1 MTKRVPPSA
10 GLRILL
16 VDDDPARLTLLRQ
29 GLAQAGY
36 ELAGQ
41 VGPKDDLLA
50 ALRRT
55 QSDVVIA
62 SVSSP
67 GRDTL
72 EGLAKATA
80 SNPKPVVMFV
90 GEEGAD
96 LAGEAIR
103 AGVSAYVVD
112 GLAPKRV
119 KSVLDVA
126 IARFAEFQK
135 LREEVERSRTAL
147 AERKVIERAK
157 GILMRQRGI
166 DEDEAYQMLR
176 RAAMAQNRRL
186 VDVAESLIGAAQM
199 LSREP

>member
-1 MTKRVPPSA
+1 MAP
-10 GLRILL
+10 
-16 VDDDPARLTLLRQ
+16 
-29 GLAQAGY
+29 
-36 ELAGQ
+36 EH
-41 VGPKDDLLA
+41 
-50 ALRRT
+50 AL
-55 QSDVVIA
+55 
-62 SVSSP
+62 
-67 GRDTL
+67 
-72 EGLAKATA
+72 
-80 SNPKPVVMFV
+80 
-90 GEEGAD
+90 

-166 DEDEAYQMLR
+166 GENEAYQMLR